1 MLWRALLS
9 MVVIVGLAGCATSR
23 QKMRSDDLQVRL
35 EEAEKEAALKEQEV
49 DDLKAEIRS
58 LSGELRTSKSY
69 GADSTVA
76 SSGKYS
82 DIIRV
87 SASPSDIQKALKDA
101 GYYTGNVDG
110 KIGAKTRKA
119 IKEFQSANGLNP
131 DGVVG
136 KKTWAKLQ
144 GSAQ

>member
-1 MLWRALLS
+1 MSMLWRALLS

-35 EEAEKEAALKEQEV
+35 EEAEKEVALKEQEV

-136 KKTWAKLQ
+136 
-144 GSAQ
+144 